1 MMRISTALG
10 ALVILGACSSS
21 GGVNPVFRA
30 VWDKVRPG
38 QAAPETSETTTAAAA
53 PALTRARIDELNIAM
68 IRVKV
73 GAAANGSILTAR
85 TLNGGY
91 ATYSSTNQQT
101 VTLFGALVTAH
112 RGIGFDL
119 LSVAHAPNDPL
130 AVRTPLDDWPS
141 AVRRDY
147 RLLGNGP
154 DGTVLSVNCAFR
166 VGPPF
171 PITQVEVTYE
181 TRIVQESC
189 TGDATFQNLHMVDED
204 GNVWRTAQWVG
215 PQMDQFEIEVLEPI
229 D

>member
-1 MMRISTALG
+1 MTRLFTAFG
-10 ALVILGACSSS
+10 ALVILGACSSA

-30 VWDKVRPG
+30 VWDRVSPG
-38 QAAPETSETTTAAAA
+38 QAEPETAQTATAA

-73 GAAANGSILTAR
+73 GAAASGSILTAR

-91 ATYSSTNQQT
+91 ATYSSSNQQT
-101 VTLFGALVTAH
+101 ITLFNALVTAH

-119 LSVAHAPNDPL
+119 LAVAHAPNDPL

-147 RLLGNGP
+147 RLSGTGP

-166 VGPPF
+166 IGPPF
-171 PITQVEVTYE
+171 PITQVEITYE

-189 TGDATFQNLHMVDED
+189 TGDATFQNLHMVEKD
-204 GNVWRTAQWVG
+204 GHVWRTAQWVG
-215 PQMDQFEIEVLEPI
+215 PQMDQFEIEILEPL